1 VPDSVSPAGRAAGS
15 PSSSDPRAYANA
27 REILPVP
34 ILQVVQTHFEGGLL
48 WVPPRQARREKT
60 RGHVERNRQI
70 LAEKAAGAST
80 KVLSQRYGLSE
91 ERIRQ
96 LVRKTKSPT

>member
-1 VPDSVSPAGRAAGS
+1 VPEPATPAGRAAGS
-15 PSSSDPRAYANA
+15 PSSSDARSYANA

-34 ILQVVQTHFEGGLL
+34 VLQVVQTHFEGGLL

-70 LAEKAAGAST
+70 LEEKAAGAST
-80 KVLSQRYGLSE
+80 KDLSRRYGLSE

-96 LVRKTKSPT
+96 LVRKSKSPT